1 MHISLGRARYS
12 ISRACTNASGKAYRF
27 EEDGVSRDEGE
38 EGKRSHDF
46 LGREVTQLSRTR
58 GDIVPKCPPLQLPL
72 VFQHRFTRS
81 PRSPPLSPPH
91 RGRGIAS
98 LFFLELR
105 RSTVGLPSPL
115 LGERTRSERVSRK
128 KGDSREYSGS
138 LKRRTANQSS
148 STKESRGER
157 RKKSINN
164 HHHHR
169 RSPRIFPSFVQPT
182 TRDPPSSVL
191 RGVRRTIPTRKFATE
206 KETALIT
213 YEKGNSFPPPSLSVG
228 FSEELRSPA
237 LY

>member
-1 MHISLGRARYS
+1 MRERKGNGRTISWGERLPNSRGHGVTLFQNALRCSCRSYS
-12 ISRACTNASGKAYRF
+12 SIG
-27 EEDGVSRDEGE
+27 SRD
-38 EGKRSHDF
+38 
-46 LGREVTQLSRTR
+46 LLVLL
-58 GDIVPKCPPLQLPL
+58 PCPPC
-72 VFQHRFTRS
+72 
-81 PRSPPLSPPH
+81 H

-182 TRDPPSSVL
+182 TR
-191 RGVRRTIPTRKFATE
+191 T
-206 KETALIT
+206 
-213 YEKGNSFPPPSLSVG
+213 PPPRFYGVFEGQSRRES
-228 FSEELRSPA
+228 SRQRKKRR
-237 LY
+237 